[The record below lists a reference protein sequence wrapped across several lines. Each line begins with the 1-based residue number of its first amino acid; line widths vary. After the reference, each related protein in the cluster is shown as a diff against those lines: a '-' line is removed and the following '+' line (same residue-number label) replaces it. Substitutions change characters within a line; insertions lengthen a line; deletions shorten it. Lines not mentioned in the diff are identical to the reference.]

1 MCEINYGIGC
11 LVNETKRK
19 NNSND
24 VMQQP
29 YYHCGKD
36 KTQRIYVQKDF
47 WSINLD
53 KKRIWLN
60 IYNMRVKNIYYNE
73 KYFFIQSYK
82 NNFFL
87 FHQPICLLV

>member
-1 MCEINYGIGC
+1 MCEINYGICC

-29 YYHCGKD
+29 YYHCGKE

-53 KKRIWLN
+53 KKDLVKHD
-60 IYNMRVKNIYYNE
+60 IYACQKHI
-73 KYFFIQSYK
+73 
-82 NNFFL
+82 L
-87 FHQPICLLV
+87 